1 MESPIARLLKQYL
14 DRALGH
20 LRNDVGRELDAL
32 RAELA
37 ALRTRPNNR
46 EYEALTIAWEHFS
59 EAAYATRSYMLPT
72 VLPRDL
78 VRLDDREISEF
89 VDAMGLTAFD
99 LSYVL
104 KSANRNAA
112 CIRVLM
118 IKKIGAAE
126 TAIWEARR
134 AIRRQS
140 VFFPAELTEQFD
152 EAIALLQ
159 SIQSDSKAEYHAD
172 GVLKQSTCER
182 LVSANDETQFRD
194 LRTAVRDRLLA

>member
-1 MESPIARLLKQYL
+1 M
-14 DRALGH
+14 
-20 LRNDVGRELDAL
+20 RNDIGRDLDAL
-32 RAELA
+32 RTEVAV
-37 ALRTRPNNR
+37 LRTRPNNR
-46 EYEALTIAWEHFS
+46 EYEALTVAWEHFS
-59 EAAYATRSYMLPT
+59 DAAYATRSYMLPT

-89 VDAMGLTAFD
+89 VDALGLTAFD

-134 AIRRQS
+134 TIRRQS
-140 VFFPAELTEQFD
+140 VFFLPSSPSSSTRR
-152 EAIALLQ
+152 
-159 SIQSDSKAEYHAD
+159 SRCCNRSNPTPKAEYHA
-172 GVLKQSTCER
+172 GGALKQSTCER
-182 LVSANDETQFRD
+182 LVSANDETQFSE